1 MANIP
6 TFKPTMD
13 NLNNITNALEH
24 YGCVIVEHPPTYVY
38 EYQKELEHAFES
50 IPYGK
55 EDDPK
60 AFYPSFTKR
69 IAAGLTR
76 LPSTRKLVT
85 NELALKLTENVL
97 KENCS
102 SFRLHVCSGL
112 NVGPGARDQILHR
125 EDDTYPFFPVPR
137 PKLIVASMIAISDF
151 YPENGGTQIVPG
163 SHKWKKGRRAKPEEV
178 VRATMAT
185 GSQLFWMGGTLHAG
199 GANVTKDTW
208 RKGLFIS
215 YNLGWL
221 RQEEEQLLQCPPEVA
236 KDFSPILQDLIGYKM
251 HESGLGFFDPR
262 IATAANKRKK
272 QNIEE
277 LQGQSIVNLN
287 ETSNSKL

>member
-1 MANIP
+1 M
-6 TFKPTMD
+6 
-13 NLNNITNALEH
+13 E
-24 YGCVIVEHPPTYVY
+24 
-38 EYQKELEHAFES
+38 
-50 IPYGK
+50 
-55 EDDPK
+55 
-60 AFYPSFTKR
+60 KR
-69 IAAGLTR
+69 
-76 LPSTRKLVT
+76 S
-85 NELALKLTENVL
+85 
-97 KENCS
+97 
-102 SFRLHVCSGL
+102 
-112 NVGPGARDQILHR
+112 Q
-125 EDDTYPFFPVPR
+125 
-137 PKLIVASMIAISDF
+137 
-151 YPENGGTQIVPG
+151 
-163 SHKWKKGRRAKPEEV
+163 AKPEEV